1 MNIAIRRFAL
11 VAGMLV
17 AGASFAATNTAPA
30 QTPSQGKQAT
40 VLAQATGGSTT
51 KAEAK
56 KCHDAAGKE
65 VKCPKKKAG

>member
-17 AGASFAATNTAPA
+17 AGASFAATQATPTATAAP
-30 QTPSQGKQAT
+30 QQRAT
-40 VLAQATGGSTT
+40 VLAQAGDTGTT
-51 KAEAK
+51 KPEAK